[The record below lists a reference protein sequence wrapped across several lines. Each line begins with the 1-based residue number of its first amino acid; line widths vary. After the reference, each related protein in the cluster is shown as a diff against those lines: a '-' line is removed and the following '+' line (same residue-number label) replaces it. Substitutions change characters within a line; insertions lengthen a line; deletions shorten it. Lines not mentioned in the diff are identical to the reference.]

1 MCEKTGT
8 QMTTFQNGTL
18 EEKASKA
25 EVLKDVVQN
34 VLYTLGQLASEFPE
48 VSDQMSLK
56 LKEADLRMPTKP
68 PTRGGVTG
76 SRGGTGSGT
85 VLSGTG
91 GGLSGTSQGGSTTS
105 NSGRNGIQPTN
116 FNMDL

>member
-1 MCEKTGT
+1 MCELTGT
-8 QMTTFQNGTL
+8 QMSTFQNGTL

-76 SRGGTGSGT
+76 SRGGTG
-85 VLSGTG
+85 
-91 GGLSGTSQGGSTTS
+91 GGLSGTSQSGSTAS
-105 NSGRNGIQPTN
+105 NSNGRNGIQPTN